1 MHCNKRLEMKQ
12 IEETIKDWSE
22 ELSKIYNALSLPKK
36 VCGFL
41 YLAEGH
47 ELGEIAKKLNMAR
60 TSFQRYIESY
70 QHGELIKKGEHLGE
84 YQITERG
91 KAIIKQMKEFVEEV
105 LIKEREKKMEMAKV
119 AKTAE
124 PSVFAS
130 ALSVEKLEE
139 LLMKLKESKKVKK

>member
-1 MHCNKRLEMKQ
+1 MHWIQRLEMKE
-12 IEETIKDWSE
+12 IEEIINNWSE

-36 VCGFL
+36 VSGFL
-41 YLAEGH
+41 YLADGQ
-47 ELGEIAKKLNMAR
+47 ELGKIAKNLNMAR

-70 QHGELIKKGEHLGE
+70 QQGELIKKGQRLGE
-84 YQITERG
+84 YHITERG
-91 KAIIKQMKEFVEEV
+91 KAIIKQMKEVVKVV
-105 LIKEREKKMEMAKV
+105 LIKELEKKMEMAKL

-139 LLMKLKESKKVKK
+139 LLLKSKESKKVKK